1 MTRPTT
7 SRTRRVRHR
16 PTLPR
21 FGAGVCSGASPL
33 GGPEAPSPD
42 CFGCSLGESV
52 TSGLL
57 LSAISWRGTEA
68 TPSVVSVFIRYGRY
82 GRRVAGGAR
91 RSHPW
96 KPWSAARD
104 RCLIAGDRLG
114 CLGYFQGVLYGRREE
129 CAAIDRLLEAAREG
143 QSGVLV
149 LRGEAGVGKS
159 ALLACTAERAEGM
172 TLLRAGGVEA
182 EVELAFAALH
192 QLLRP
197 LLDRLGRVP
206 SPQAAAL
213 EAAFGIAPAG
223 GRDLRGDRLGDRFLL
238 SVGVLS
244 LLAEAAEEC
253 PLVCLLDDAH
263 WLDQASADAM
273 VFTARR
279 LGAEGIVLLFAVRD
293 PEPRGFDAPGL
304 PQLRLGGLDSHAAA
318 ELLAAAAPAPPAPE
332 VGDRLLAAAGGNPL
346 ALLELPSALGPA
358 QLAGRAPLPEP
369 LPVGAGVEH
378 AFAERIG
385 RLPVPAR
392 TILLLAAADD
402 TGEAATVWRAAG
414 GLGLDAG
421 ALDSAEAARLVRVQG
436 ARVEFRHPLVRSAV
450 YRAATFAERRAVHL
464 ALAEALDGAGQADRR
479 AWHRAAA
486 VVGADEPAA
495 EDLERAGDR
504 PRARGGHAAAAAAL
518 ERAAEL
524 TGEEPARARRLA
536 AGAEA
541 AWLAGRPR
549 LAQELADLA
558 DRLDPPPRMSA
569 DLQRLRGWIELWC
582 GSLVQAHRLLADAA
596 ATIADTDPE
605 QAALLLVEAA
615 QAAWVTGDM
624 ATTIQTGLRLRT
636 LSAPEGSPAKPVGR
650 VLVGLAGLLAG
661 DTAHAASLRR
671 EVAASAQTAQTPL
684 QVAFAGNMAL
694 FIGDDAAAADL
705 LGRAMAT
712 TRAAGAIPVLAW
724 LLHSVASLQAWTSRW
739 PVAVAGASEG
749 LRLATETGQDNIVA
763 YHHGILAWLAAAQGR
778 EQACRAHATAALGQA
793 TRQALAVPA
802 SLATWALGLAE
813 LGAGRPAA
821 ALDRLGQLAAAGP
834 GLSHPLPATFAAAD
848 LVEAAVRAGRP
859 DAAPAAVDRLEGWA
873 QATNPAWGLALVAR
887 CRGLLSDGD
896 AAVDHFAK
904 ALELHAAAGRPFD
917 RARTQL
923 LCGQALRRARRPSQA
938 RGHLRAALDGFEQ
951 LGAAP
956 WAERARAE
964 LRASGETTRRRNP
977 STLTQ
982 LTPQELQIV
991 RLAAD
996 GATNREIAGQL
1007 FVSPRTVEYHLYKVF
1022 PKLGVASRAELARLA
1037 PLDEPAGTGR

>member
-1 MTRPTT
+1 MT
-7 SRTRRVRHR
+7 
-16 PTLPR
+16 
-21 FGAGVCSGASPL
+21 
-33 GGPEAPSPD
+33 
-42 CFGCSLGESV
+42 
-52 TSGLL
+52 GL
-57 LSAISWRGTEA
+57 
-68 TPSVVSVFIRYGRY
+68 
-82 GRRVAGGAR
+82 GAR
-91 RSHPW
+91 
-96 KPWSAARD
+96 
-104 RCLIAGDRLG
+104 
-114 CLGYFQGVLYGRREE
+114 GYRRGVLYGRHQE
-129 CAAIDRLLEAAREG
+129 CAAVDRLLRAAREG
-143 QSGVLV
+143 HSGVLV
-149 LRGEAGVGKS
+149 LLGEAGVGKS
-159 ALLACTAERAEGM
+159 ALLAYAADAACGM
-172 TLLRAGGVEA
+172 TVLRAAGVEA
-182 EVELAFAALH
+182 EVELPFAALH

-197 LLDRLGRVP
+197 LLSRLGHLP
-206 SPQAAAL
+206 AAQAATL
-213 EAAFGIAPAG
+213 RAAFGLAAAPGDHEPAG
-223 GRDLRGDRLGDRFLL
+223 DRPGDRFLL

-244 LLAEAAEEC
+244 LLADAAEQRA
-253 PLVCLLDDAH
+253 LLCLLDDAH
-263 WLDQASADAM
+263 RLDQASADAL
-273 VFTARR
+273 VFTGRR
-279 LGAEGIVLLFAVRD
+279 LGAEGIGLLFAARD
-293 PEPRGFDAPGL
+293 AEPRRFDAPGL
-304 PQLRLGGLDSHAAA
+304 PELRLSGLDSAAA
-318 ELLAAAAPAPPAPE
+318 SDLLAAAAPAAPAAG
-332 VGDRLLAAAGGNPL
+332 VRKRLLAAAGGNPL
-346 ALLELPSALGPA
+346 ALLELPAALSAA
-358 QLAGRAPLPEP
+358 QLAGRAPLPDP
-369 LPVGAGVEH
+369 LPVGADVER
-378 AFAERIG
+378 AFAERAG
-385 RLPVPAR
+385 RLPATAR
-392 TILLLAAADD
+392 TMLVLAAADD
-402 TGEAATVWRAAG
+402 TGEAATVLRAAQAC
-414 GLGLDAG
+414 GLDAG
-421 ALDSAEAARLVRVQG
+421 ALGPAEAARLVRVQG
-436 ARVEFRHPLVRSAV
+436 AGIEFRHPLVRSAV
-450 YRAATFAERRAVHL
+450 YRAATFAERRAAHL
-464 ALAEALDGAGQADRR
+464 ALAGALDGVEQADRR
-479 AWHRAAA
+479 AWHQAAA
-486 VVGADEPAA
+486 AIGPDEPAA
-495 EDLERAGDR
+495 DELERSAGR
-504 PRARGGHAAAAAAL
+504 ARARGGHAAAAAAL

-524 TGEEPARARRLA
+524 TGQEQARARRLA

-541 AWLAGRPR
+541 AWLAGRAR
-549 LAQELADLA
+549 WAQELADLA

-802 SLATWALGLAE
+802 SVATWALGLAE